1 MPEQI
6 LGKIYPRNGGVD
18 AMLIIEKMRRK
29 GRGRRGKLME
39 KLTEKISLWRQH
51 IKERYNKVG
60 HATRIRN
67 NFFFGGGGGASAGDT
82 VFPCDQTKSWR

>member
-1 MPEQI
+1 
-6 LGKIYPRNGGVD
+6 
-18 AMLIIEKMRRK
+18 MLIMEKMRRN

-60 HATRIRN
+60 HATRIRD
-67 NFFFGGGGGASAGDT
+67 NFLFMGGGGVGASAGDT
-82 VFPCDQTKSWR
+82 VVPCDQTKSWR

>member
-18 AMLIIEKMRRK
+18 AMLIMEKMRRK

-51 IKERYNKVG
+51 IKGIV
-60 HATRIRN
+60 
-67 NFFFGGGGGASAGDT
+67 
-82 VFPCDQTKSWR
+82 V